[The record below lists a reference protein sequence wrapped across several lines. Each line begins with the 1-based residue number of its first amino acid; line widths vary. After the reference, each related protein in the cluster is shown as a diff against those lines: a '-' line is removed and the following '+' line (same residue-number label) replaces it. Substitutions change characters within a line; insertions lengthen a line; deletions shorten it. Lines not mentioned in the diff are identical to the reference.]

1 MTDVDRPYVPPEKYR
16 PKPFNPN
23 KKPAK
28 VKGFTVASFFV
39 LLGIF
44 LAKYF
49 LDFLLLPTLLPSV
62 YPFSALAIVI
72 WVVETIFVC
81 IITIKFISGFGYFYI
96 PACLVYAI
104 AVAIAPNGL
113 FSFGNAIPAIVG
125 GLIAYIATRLIQ
137 RIIIW
142 IFIGL
147 AFIAM

>member
-1 MTDVDRPYVPPEKYR
+1 MADVDKPYVPPEKFR

-49 LDFLLLPTLLPSV
+49 LDFLLLPTLFPSI
-62 YPFSALAIVI
+62 YPFSALAIIV
-72 WVVETIFVC
+72 WVVETILVC
-81 IITIKFISGFGYFYI
+81 IITIKFVSGFGYFYI

-113 FSFGNAIPAIVG
+113 FGFGDAIPAIVG

-147 AFIAM
+147 AFITM

>member
-1 MTDVDRPYVPPEKYR
+1 MVDTDKPYVPPAKYQ
-16 PKPFNPN
+16 PKKFNPN
-23 KKPAK
+23 KKPEK

-39 LLGIF
+39 LIGIF

-49 LDFLLLPTLLPSV
+49 LDFLLLPTLFPGF
-62 YPFSALAIVI
+62 YPFSALAISI
-72 WVVETIFVC
+72 WAVETIVVC
-81 IITIKFISGFGYFYI
+81 ALTIKFISGFGYFYI

-113 FSFGNAIPAIVG
+113 FGFGDSIPAIVG
-125 GLIAYIATRLIQ
+125 GLIAYVATRLIQ

-147 AFIAM
+147 AFITM